1 MKVIRAY
8 PPNFSQIAAAFPV
21 KGVPGIIYAYGD
33 RIYAPGSKGDLSSWI
48 LAHEEVHGR
57 QQNPKG
63 PYHADMCGNCE
74 VRKWWTNYIVS
85 PQFRL
90 EQEIPAHRAEWEAYT
105 AMPWAKGGQA
115 AGHYL
120 INIAER
126 LSGSLYGNLIS
137 KERAIE
143 EITR

>member
-33 RIYAPGSKGDLSSWI
+33 RIYAPGSKGDLPSWI

-57 QQNPKG
+57 QQKYICKDIG
-63 PYHADMCGNCE
+63 CIAQY
-74 VRKWWTNYIVS
+74 WWFRYITE

-90 EQEIPAHRAEWEAYT
+90 EQEIPAHRAEWDSYRNASHHVTDEIGMRYLDRI
-105 AMPWAKGGQA
+105 A
-115 AGHYL
+115 A
-120 INIAER
+120 R
-126 LSGSLYGNLIS
+126 LSSPLYGNLIS

-143 EITR
+143 EITRA

>member
-33 RIYAPGSKGDLSSWI
+33 RIYAPGSKGDLPSWI

-57 QQNPKG
+57 QQHDTLWPDL
-63 PYHADMCGNCE
+63 YLVD
-74 VRKWWTNYIVS
+74 KWWTNYIGS

-90 EQEIPAHRAEWEAYT
+90 EQEIPAHRAEWQSYLRSYT
-105 AMPWAKGGQA
+105 WPPSKEDRN
-115 AGHYL
+115 YL
-120 INIAER
+120 DSITER
-126 LSGSLYGNLIS
+126 LSGPLYGNLIS

-143 EITR
+143 EITRA